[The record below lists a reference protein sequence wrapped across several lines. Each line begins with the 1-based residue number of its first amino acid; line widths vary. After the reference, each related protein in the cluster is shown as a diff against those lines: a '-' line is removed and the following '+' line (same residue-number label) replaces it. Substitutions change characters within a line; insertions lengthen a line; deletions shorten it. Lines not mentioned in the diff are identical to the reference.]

1 MRLLLDT
8 HVLLWVMT
16 DDTALSQT
24 ARDTINKATVVYA
37 SAVSIWEVSIK
48 AALGKLQINQD
59 RFMKALP
66 ATGFEPLSITWE
78 HADAVHRLP
87 PIHRDPFDRMLIAQA
102 VSEPLN
108 LMTADKTLVRYSELV
123 LFV

>member
-8 HVLLWVMT
+8 HILLWVMT
-16 DDTALSQT
+16 NDTALSPA
-24 ARDTINKATVVYA
+24 ARETISKATVVYA

-48 AALGKLQINQD
+48 TALGKLKLDQD

-66 ATGFEPLSITWE
+66 ATGFEPLPLTWE
-78 HADAVHRLP
+78 HADAVRRLP
-87 PIHRDPFDRMLIAQA
+87 AIHSDPFDRMLIAQA

-108 LMTADKTLVRYSELV
+108 LMTADNVLVRYSELI

>member
-16 DDTALSQT
+16 NDTALTST
-24 ARDTINKATVVYA
+24 AKETISKATVVYA

-48 AALGKLQINQD
+48 AALGKLKIDQD

-66 ATGFEPLSITWE
+66 ATGFEPLPVTWE
-78 HADAVHRLP
+78 HAGTVRRLP
-87 PIHRDPFDRMLIAQA
+87 AIHRDPFDRMLIAQA

-108 LMTADKTLVRYSELV
+108 LMTTDKVLIQYSELV

>member
-8 HVLLWVMT
+8 HILLWVMT
-16 DDTALSQT
+16 NDTALSPT
-24 ARDTINKATVVYA
+24 ARETISKATVVYA

-48 AALGKLQINQD
+48 TALGKLKLDQD

-66 ATGFEPLSITWE
+66 ATGFESLPLTWE
-78 HADAVHRLP
+78 HADAVRRLP
-87 PIHRDPFDRMLIAQA
+87 AIHSDPLDRMLIAQA

-108 LMTADKTLVRYSELV
+108 LMTADKVLVRYSELI

>member
-1 MRLLLDT
+1 
-8 HVLLWVMT
+8 
-16 DDTALSQT
+16 
-24 ARDTINKATVVYA
+24 
-37 SAVSIWEVSIK
+37 
-48 AALGKLQINQD
+48 
-59 RFMKALP
+59 MKALP

-87 PIHRDPFDRMLIAQA
+87 SIHRDPFDRMLIAQA
-102 VSEPLN
+102 VSEPLH

>member
-37 SAVSIWEVSIK
+37 SAVSTYGKSVSK
-48 AALGKLQINQD
+48 Q
-59 RFMKALP
+59 P
-66 ATGFEPLSITWE
+66 
-78 HADAVHRLP
+78 
-87 PIHRDPFDRMLIAQA
+87 
-102 VSEPLN
+102 
-108 LMTADKTLVRYSELV
+108 
-123 LFV
+123 

>member
-16 DDTALSQT
+16 DDTALSQK

>member
-16 DDTALSQT
+16 NDAALTSTAKE
-24 ARDTINKATVVYA
+24 TISKATVVYA

-48 AALGKLQINQD
+48 AALGKLKIDQD

-66 ATGFEPLSITWE
+66 ATGFEPLPVTWE
-78 HADAVHRLP
+78 HADTVRRLP
-87 PIHRDPFDRMLIAQA
+87 DIHRDPFDRMLIAQA

-108 LMTADKTLVRYSELV
+108 LMTADKVLIQYSELV

>member
-87 PIHRDPFDRMLIAQA
+87 SIHRDPFDRMLIAQA
-102 VSEPLN
+102 VSEPLH

>member
-1 MRLLLDT
+1 LLLDT

-87 PIHRDPFDRMLIAQA
+87 SIHRDPFDRMLIAQA
-102 VSEPLN
+102 VSEPLH